1 MSKSSLLN
9 KIRKEVE
16 AEFDAVVDALILM
29 VDNYPNDA
37 DLGAE
42 MRILFNKIRKD
53 VKS

>member
-1 MSKSSLLN
+1 MSKESLEREL
-9 KIRKEVE
+9 ILA

-37 DLGAE
+37 DLGGE

-53 VKS
+53 GND